1 MRHTVSALV
10 LLVGLAG
17 AFGLSAQQ
25 PGLPPI
31 QQTGGFHNRDVAR
44 DCGTKVCA
52 PDTKATTKVV
62 HGSIC
67 KEYCQPRCS
76 LAGLFR
82 SCCGT
87 SSGCADCECG
97 DVRTARVLLK
107 KTVPGQSVPVCAV
120 KDVTT
125 LPTWIQPAVSHTTPR
140 ALRTCVV
147 PAGRPRSVVPL
158 APGLLSPRCAAVA
171 LRPPGFPAAPVATLP
186 VIPVAPGNS
195 VARCRPGTTGSAV
208 AQASCQRPEASSLSP
223 E

>member
-17 AFGLSAQQ
+17 TFGLSAQQ
-25 PGLPPI
+25 PAPPPI
-31 QQTGGFHNRDVAR
+31 QQTGGFHNRDVTR

-62 HGSIC
+62 YGSTC

-97 DVRTARVLLK
+97 DVRTKRVLLK
-107 KTVPGQSVPVCAV
+107 KTVPGPSVPVCVV

-125 LPTWIQPAVSHTTPR
+125 LPTWIQPAVMHATPKPPV
-140 ALRTCVV
+140 APLASLPPVV
-147 PAGRPRSVVPL
+147 PAGGPL
-158 APGLLSPRCAAVA
+158 APTAPLAPDLPGPAAAPVAPGLPAS
-171 LRPPGFPAAPVATLP
+171 PAAPVAPIATLP
-186 VIPVAPGNS
+186 AIPVAPGN
-195 VARCRPGTTGSAV
+195 AV
-208 AQASCQRPEASSLSP
+208 APLPPPEPLAPLP
-223 E
+223 QP